1 MEGMV
6 IRVRSSQRLR
16 GRGSTGISPCK
27 IKDKSGTPSAGS
39 RCTPQDS
46 FRDHLKIMQNDP
58 NMEEKLTGIYLF
70 VRASPLYVKLGNNKV
85 LPYSPGNYLIPCNN
99 LLLKGI

>member
-6 IRVRSSQRLR
+6 IRVRSSLRLR
-16 GRGSTGISPCK
+16 GRGSMGISPCK

-46 FRDHLKIMQNDP
+46 FKDLLKIRQNDP
-58 NMEEKLTGIYLF
+58 NREEKLTGKYLF
-70 VRASPLYVKLGNNKV
+70 IRASPLYVK
-85 LPYSPGNYLIPCNN
+85 
-99 LLLKGI
+99 

>member
-1 MEGMV
+1 MVEGMV

-16 GRGSTGISPCK
+16 GRGPTGTSPCK
-27 IKDKSGTPSAGS
+27 IKDKSGTPGAGS

-46 FRDHLKIMQNDP
+46 FRDRLKVRQNDP

-70 VRASPLYVKLGNNKV
+70 VRASPLYVK
-85 LPYSPGNYLIPCNN
+85 
-99 LLLKGI
+99 